1 MDKKMCFKGNA
12 TVTNECGGWKRRGA
26 KGGEVYD
33 KNEDK
38 QVSSHKL
45 GSEKQY
51 SAIIGV
57 HYIHPKYNLKCK
69 NLELDLPSTLP
80 AMRQISIL
88 YQLKRIISVK
98 GDGDSCNMQS

>member
-12 TVTNECGGWKRRGA
+12 TVTNERGGWKRRGA
-26 KGGEVYD
+26 KGGEAYD

-38 QVSSHKL
+38 QVSSCKPGL
-45 GSEKQY
+45 EKQY

-57 HYIHPKYNLKCK
+57 CYIHPKYNLKCK
-69 NLELDLPSTLP
+69 NPELDLSSTLP

-88 YQLKRIISVK
+88 YQLKPIISVK
-98 GDGDSCNMQS
+98 GYGDSCNMQS